1 MQTTTTPVD
10 TALAASV
17 RTPDY
22 DKLRGIGQ
30 RLQAQFLNYERDR
43 RLAELRWAK
52 SARQYLGIYDPE
64 VESQIEKNRSKAY
77 PKLTR
82 VKCVSMLSRLMN
94 LLFPSNE
101 KNWTVTSTPVPN
113 LSEEDLNTILS
124 ALKMSTDPSVPL
136 EDKMIELAV
145 QEFAKERSRNLER
158 EIQDQLS
165 EVGGSRMVDYVSL
178 CRKVLMSGIIYGMG
192 VLKGPFIRMQLQRTW
207 VHDPMTGTI
216 TPQTTNAFRPQ
227 FEFVPIWDYYPD
239 MSAKYLHQM
248 DGQFQRLVMA
258 RHQVRELANND
269 EYFGDV
275 IKKYLA
281 EHPKGNYK
289 RRTYE
294 AEVKAMGVQN
304 NVNDQD
310 GRKYEILVWDGYIP
324 ARDLAATGEEIPEDK
339 MSDQI
344 EAIVWLLDGEVIK
357 ADMNPWVRLDVDKK
371 VNTYHHFIFE
381 EDESTLT
388 GNGLP
393 NIVRDS
399 AMAVAAGSRMML
411 DNASVICGPNL
422 EINTDLM
429 RMDQDLTSVH
439 AYKTW
444 YREGLGADAGVAA
457 IRDLK
462 FDSHLDEL
470 LKVTNLFREFAD
482 TETFIGPATGGDMSK
497 GPSEPFRTA
506 TGASILKG
514 DAALPFKDVVR
525 NFDLFTQS
533 VISSMVAFNEQFNP
547 KQTIKG
553 DHQVIPLGSTSLIAK
568 EVRGMTLDNLA
579 VTLAPEDARYINR
592 YELLRERLATRDI
605 DLLSGIVCDKE
616 EAKRR
621 DKAAES
627 AAAEQR
633 QQTEELLRAEMR
645 KTLAEATKN
654 LTQADKNAAAADETQ
669 AALMMD
675 TINASLGTLE
685 GDLNDGQSEGNAGK
699 AKGGAGASAG
709 NPAPKQG

>member
-1 MQTTTTPVD
+1 
-10 TALAASV
+10 
-17 RTPDY
+17 
-22 DKLRGIGQ
+22 
-30 RLQAQFLNYERDR
+30 
-43 RLAELRWAK
+43 
-52 SARQYLGIYDPE
+52 
-64 VESQIEKNRSKAY
+64 
-77 PKLTR
+77 
-82 VKCVSMLSRLMN
+82 
-94 LLFPSNE
+94 
-101 KNWTVTSTPVPN
+101 
-113 LSEEDLNTILS
+113 
-124 ALKMSTDPSVPL
+124 
-136 EDKMIELAV
+136 
-145 QEFAKERSRNLER
+145 
-158 EIQDQLS
+158 
-165 EVGGSRMVDYVSL
+165 
-178 CRKVLMSGIIYGMG
+178 
-192 VLKGPFIRMQLQRTW
+192 
-207 VHDPMTGTI
+207 
-216 TPQTTNAFRPQ
+216 
-227 FEFVPIWDYYPD
+227 
-239 MSAKYLHQM
+239 
-248 DGQFQRLVMA
+248 
-258 RHQVRELANND
+258 
-269 EYFGDV
+269 
-275 IKKYLA
+275 
-281 EHPKGNYK
+281 
-289 RRTYE
+289 
-294 AEVKAMGVQN
+294 
-304 NVNDQD
+304 
-310 GRKYEILVWDGYIP
+310 
-324 ARDLAATGEEIPEDK
+324 
-339 MSDQI
+339 
-344 EAIVWLLDGEVIK
+344 
-357 ADMNPWVRLDVDKK
+357 
-371 VNTYHHFIFE
+371 
-381 EDESTLT
+381 
-388 GNGLP
+388 
-393 NIVRDS
+393 
-399 AMAVAAGSRMML
+399 
-411 DNASVICGPNL
+411 
-422 EINTDLM
+422 
-429 RMDQDLTSVH
+429 VH

-533 VISSMVAFNEQFNP
+533 VISSLVAFNEQFNP
-547 KQTIKG
+547 KQTIRG

-579 VTLAPEDARYINR
+579 ATLTPEDARYINR

-669 AALMMD
+669 AAVMMD

-699 AKGGAGASAG
+699 AKGGAGAGAG